1 MKEKID
7 AILGGACLVVLFLLV
22 NFLPELVR

>member
-1 MKEKID
+1 MNEKID
-7 AILGGACLVVLFLLV
+7 AILGGACLVGLFLLV